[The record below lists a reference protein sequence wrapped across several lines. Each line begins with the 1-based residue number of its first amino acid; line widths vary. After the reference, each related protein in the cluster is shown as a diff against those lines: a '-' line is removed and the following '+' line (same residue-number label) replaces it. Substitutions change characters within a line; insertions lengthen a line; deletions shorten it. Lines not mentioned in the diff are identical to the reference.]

1 MDSPDGLHKNQI
13 DHIAVNAKFKRSVRG
28 TRANRRAD
36 VGSDH
41 NLVITET
48 KLKLSR
54 VKKTNT
60 TSRKYEISKLN
71 STDVQKEFF
80 LELRNRFS
88 CLKIEETEDNEEEE
102 TDRRTEVDSNI
113 EQCWKSVK
121 ETFNETA
128 KNVLGF
134 KKRKSKSWISAK
146 SWEKIE
152 KRRKLKMK
160 VNETKSDRLRSRLQ
174 AEYQSKDKEV
184 KRSVRKDK
192 REWAE
197 HIAREAENAAS

>member
-1 MDSPDGLHKNQI
+1 MGFTRTKLTILLLTQSSK
-13 DHIAVNAKFKRSVRG
+13 KSVRD
-28 TRANRRAD
+28 TRAHRGID

-60 TSRKYEISKLN
+60 TSRKYDISKLN
-71 STDVQKEFF
+71 STDNQKEFV
-80 LELRNRFS
+80 LELRNRFNY
-88 CLKIEETEDNEEEE
+88 LKIEETEDNEEEE

-128 KNVLGF
+128 KNVIGF

-146 SWEKIE
+146 SWEK
-152 KRRKLKMK
+152 LK
-160 VNETKSDRLRSRLQ
+160 
-174 AEYQSKDKEV
+174 KE
-184 KRSVRKDK
+184 
-192 REWAE
+192 
-197 HIAREAENAAS
+197 EN

>member
-1 MDSPDGLHKNQI
+1 M
-13 DHIAVNAKFKRSVRG
+13 
-28 TRANRRAD
+28 
-36 VGSDH
+36 
-41 NLVITET
+41 
-48 KLKLSR
+48 
-54 VKKTNT
+54 
-60 TSRKYEISKLN
+60 N
-71 STDVQKEFF
+71 STDVQKEFV

-102 TDRRTEVDSNI
+102 TDRRTEVDGNI

-121 ETFNETA
+121 EIFNETA

-152 KRRKLKMK
+152 ERRKLKMK
-160 VNETKSDRLRSRLQ
+160 VNEIKSDGLRSRLQ

-184 KRSVRKDK
+184 KLSARKDK

-197 HIAREAENAAS
+197 HIAREAEDAASQRNMKGVYEATKKLCNEMPRHIDIVKDKDGNLLKYIKKLHCNSSFVFF